1 MAIQHST
8 TISKLEVSNS
18 GNEDTVCRVHV
29 TVLSYDD
36 SNMNGTAIDS
46 GESFDLSTEDRSSSS
61 EGWVDFSSLTEST
74 IRNWLG
80 SELTEFE
87 TEAQKR
93 HIKSINSVL
102 NPPAPLTIDKSVPW

>member
-8 TISKLEVSNS
+8 TISKLEVLNS
-18 GNEDTVCRVHV
+18 GSEDTVCRVHV

-46 GESFDLSTEDRSSSS
+46 PTTFKLETGDRSSSS
-61 EGWVDFSSLTEST
+61 DGWVDFSSLTEST

-87 TEAQKR
+87 TKTQENHTKW
-93 HIKSINSVL
+93 ITSVL
-102 NPPAPLTIDKSVPW
+102 NPPANPTVDKSVPW